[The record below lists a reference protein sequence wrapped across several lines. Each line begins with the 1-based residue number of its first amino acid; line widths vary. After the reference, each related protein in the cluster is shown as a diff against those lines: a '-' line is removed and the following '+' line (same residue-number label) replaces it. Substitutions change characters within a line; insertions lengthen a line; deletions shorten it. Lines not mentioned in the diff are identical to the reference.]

1 MKIVA
6 TIEARMAS
14 SRLPGKI
21 LKPILGKPTL
31 ERLVERVKRSKLVQ
45 DIVVA
50 TTDMVSDDETEAAC
64 KRMNVHF
71 YRGSS
76 EDVLD
81 RVLKAAKAFQADTIV
96 ELTGDCPLIDP
107 KIIDSVIQ
115 HYLDNQYD
123 YVSNVLVRT
132 FPRGM
137 DTQIFSLKVLDEVN
151 KLTQDPADRENVSLY
166 IYEHPEKYK
175 LGNVTASSDI
185 LKRPDLRLTVDTQ
198 EDFELINE
206 IYTRLYPSKP
216 DFLLS
221 DIIQLIERTPHLKEL
236 NKHIQQKTAR

>member
-31 ERLVERVKRSKLVQ
+31 EHLVERVQRSKLIQ
-45 DIVVA
+45 DVVVA
-50 TTDMVSDDETEAAC
+50 TTDMPSDNETEAAC
-64 KRMNVHF
+64 KKMKVHF

-76 EDVLD
+76 DDVLD
-81 RVLKAAKAFQADTIV
+81 RVLRAAKAFEADIIV
-96 ELTGDCPLIDP
+96 ELTGDCPLLDP
-107 KIIDSVIQ
+107 QIIDSVIQ
-115 HYLDNQYD
+115 HYLDHNFD

-137 DTQIFSLKVLDEVN
+137 DTQVFSVKVLDN
-151 KLTQDPADRENVSLY
+151 ISRLTQDPADRENVSLF

-175 LGNVTASSDI
+175 LGNVAAASNV
-185 LKRPDLRLTVDTQ
+185 LKRPDLRLTVDTK

-206 IYTRLYPSKP
+206 VYTRLYPAKP

-221 DIIQLIERTPHLKEL
+221 DIIQLIENTPHLKEL
-236 NKHIQQKTAR
+236 NKHIQQKAVR